1 MPYEDK
7 FRDLYL
13 ALLDRNSSL
22 VTSFPNGYSMFGPDE
37 KLSLLNLDLDHSQ
50 PAQMSFTTPP
60 HQARLMPALHKHL
73 GFKYLL

>member
-37 KLSLLNLDLDHSQ
+37 KLSLLNLDLDHS
-50 PAQMSFTTPP
+50 
-60 HQARLMPALHKHL
+60 
-73 GFKYLL
+73 